1 LRKKN
6 RLIFKKDSNPDEHP
20 PSENSNLKSFKCPR
34 CDHIIV
40 LDENQ
45 RQQKVLRCPICG
57 QDNMLKASLDSMEKK
72 QAISYFDSLLSQL
85 DRNAVIIGTILLLFG
100 LITLY
105 IAPPVSYK
113 INLTIIIIGV
123 IISSFVVDKQQ
134 DISLKIVVGVILF
147 ILFLY
152 LLTGTD
158 VEMFL
163 ILIFIGVSIVKLLLD
178 EYLPSVLKMRM
189 NLFLTVF
196 FIIFMILVIKR
207 IINVVNI

>member
-1 LRKKN
+1 
-6 RLIFKKDSNPDEHP
+6 LIFKKDSNPDEHP

-34 CDHIIV
+34 CGHIIV

-45 RQQKVLRCPICG
+45 RQQKILRCPICG
-57 QDNMLKASLDSMEKK
+57 QDNMLNASLDSMEKK

-105 IAPPVSYK
+105 IATPVSYK

-134 DISLKIVVGVILF
+134 DVSLKIVVGVILF

-196 FIIFMILVIKR
+196 FFIFMILVIKR